1 MALITPAVTLK
12 NTILTAI
19 RDALDAGSTPG
30 LIKIYSGTKPADAE
44 TAITTQVLLAT
55 LTLSDPCG
63 TVSTGV
69 LTFATITSDSAADA
83 TGTATWARLTNSAGV
98 AVVDVDV
105 SNTAG
110 NGFIRLNTVSIVA
123 GGSVSITS
131 AQIWA

>member
-1 MALITPAVTLK
+1 MSIITPALALK

-19 RDALDAGSTPG
+19 RDALDAGASPG

-63 TVSTGV
+63 TVSAGV

-83 TGTATWARLTNSAGV
+83 TGTATWARLTTSAGV
-98 AVVDVDV
+98 AVADVDV

>member
-1 MALITPAVTLK
+1 MATITPALTLK

-19 RDALDAGSTPG
+19 RDALDGGPSPG

-44 TAITTQVLLAT
+44 TAVTTQVLLAT

-63 TVSTGV
+63 SVAAGI
-69 LTFATITSDSAADA
+69 LTFSPITSDSSADA
-83 TGTATWARLTNSAGV
+83 TGTATWARLETSSGAAV
-98 AVVDVDV
+98 ADVDV
-105 SNTAG
+105 SNAAG